1 MWAAPK
7 TVENTW
13 ETMARLWLWAGY
25 PWFTWHIACVAEP
38 SQISVDTRGRVN
50 TDSSPKSEE
59 ILAQLSG
66 DPDGADLAGS
76 VKLKEGRLMLP
87 PSDHGH

>member
-1 MWAAPK
+1 MRDYGFGLGTRGSPD
-7 TVENTW
+7 T
-13 ETMARLWLWAGY
+13 
-25 PWFTWHIACVAEP
+25 WFTCVAEP

-66 DPDGADLAGS
+66 DPDGPDLAGS
-76 VKLKEGRLMLP
+76 V
-87 PSDHGH
+87 S